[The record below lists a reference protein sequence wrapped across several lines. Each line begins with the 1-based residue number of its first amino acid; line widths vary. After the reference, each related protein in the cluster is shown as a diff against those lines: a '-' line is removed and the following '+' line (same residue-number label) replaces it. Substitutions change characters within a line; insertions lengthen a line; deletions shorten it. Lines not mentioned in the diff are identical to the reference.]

1 MFADPK
7 SKLALPDY
15 EEPHGILKGQTEQ
28 PVIPDLVYF
37 MGQIYSF
44 RAACSSF
51 PTIRQAC

>member
-7 SKLALPDY
+7 SKLALPDC